1 MTICIAA
8 ICEQGSSLILTTDS
22 MITNE
27 GLLIQFEH
35 PTLEYSLEKKGAY
48 DDKKL

>member
-8 ICEQGSSLILTTDS
+8 ICEQGSALVLGTDS

-27 GLLIQFEH
+27 GLSIEFEH
-35 PTLEYSLEKKGAY
+35 PGKKMTPLSLS
-48 DDKKL
+48 LIHI